1 MPMVIPV
8 HRRLLDRFDYLCPG
22 LKTAFFEG
30 KGAQR
35 FPPRLTE
42 VEIGRI
48 LRLKHKLPTRVGQT
62 KQQDIGRPMD
72 IQIIHN
78 RIEAFVLRR
87 HPLLHVAEEIHPVG
101 DRASEIISGQR
112 LPGRWTKRAKDV
124 PLAPTAIINFLR
136 SALPWTPES
145 QGRCRG
151 HQLLPCITLRRHWSH
166 LIETDYRT
174 LFRWLGV
181 ERFNGPLFLA
191 NSGSTRSPNHVSW
204 VRQRS
209 PSASNN
215 SSIRLRLIGIFFS
228 SLRYV
233 ASRSSVQHA
242 NGWLSCCGFVNAVAM
257 TSETCSGGYVTGR
270 PERG

>member
-8 HRRLLDRFDYLCPG
+8 HRRLLDRFDHLCPG
-22 LKTAFFEG
+22 LKTAPFEG
-30 KGAQR
+30 QGAPCL
-35 FPPRLTE
+35 PPRLNQ

-48 LRLKHKLPTRVGQT
+48 LRLKHKLPPWVVQT
-62 KQQDIGRPMD
+62 KQQDIRRPMD

-78 RIEAFVLRR
+78 RIEVFDLCW
-87 HPLLHVAEEIHPVG
+87 HPLLDMAEEIDPVA
-101 DRASEIISGQR
+101 DRASEIISGQC
-112 LPGRWTKRAKDV
+112 LPCRWTKRAKDV

-136 SALPWTPES
+136 SALPWP
-145 QGRCRG
+145 QWGQCRCRG
-151 HQLLPCITLRRHWSH
+151 HQLLPRITLRRHRSH

-174 LFRWLGV
+174 LCRWVGV
-181 ERFNGPLFLA
+181 ERFNAPLFWA

-204 VRQRS
+204 VRQRR

-215 SSIRLRLIGIFFS
+215 SSIRLRLIAIFLS

-242 NGWLSCCGFVNAVAM
+242 NGWWSCCGFVNAVAM
-257 TSETCSGGYVTGR
+257 TSETCSGW
-270 PERG
+270 